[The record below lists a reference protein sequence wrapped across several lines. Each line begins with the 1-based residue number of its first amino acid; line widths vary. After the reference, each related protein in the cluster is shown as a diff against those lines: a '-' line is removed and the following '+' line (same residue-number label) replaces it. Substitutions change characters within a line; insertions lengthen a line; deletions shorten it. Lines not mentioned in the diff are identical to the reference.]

1 MHNLFILAYLAPGST
16 NQVFLDGHDLLPDD
30 PRGSAEPVTWSISSC
45 RVKINAIELQAS
57 NAAGKLS
64 RIKAGRELS
73 QGVKPSSRS
82 IPVNLTSKQEKGF
95 ISTSKASATANPTQV
110 SPGMIDWAKRFLK
123 NILKSFLMR
132 NRPIVMCVPRG
143 GLNDM
148 LCQIHHCRQYARAHG
163 RVLIVNSIKWGM
175 RDVLSN
181 YFETWLPDP
190 MLCLN
195 TDSTSRAKPGNED
208 CFPLELCG
216 RAYSYT
222 SAFSE
227 QLNFYDEKSG
237 TPLRFNTSQ
246 AYSQKL
252 LIHEQCG
259 GGTDG
264 WKALENLRLTSEIR
278 SKVLSKLQNLPTS
291 YIGVHIRHSDV
302 TTNYVG
308 FFDLISTEIH
318 NKVVLVC
325 SDSYQVLSH
334 AKKVLPA
341 HQVIT
346 ISDIPDNGGMPL
358 HDHASIQPS
367 KPTLIFSSIF
377 FPLPWPLRS

>member
-1 MHNLFILAYLAPGST
+1 M
-16 NQVFLDGHDLLPDD
+16 
-30 PRGSAEPVTWSISSC
+30 
-45 RVKINAIELQAS
+45 
-57 NAAGKLS
+57 
-64 RIKAGRELS
+64 LS
-73 QGVKPSSRS
+73 Q
-82 IPVNLTSKQEKGF
+82 KQEKGF
-95 ISTSKASATANPTQV
+95 ISTTKISPTQKTIRIKP
-110 SPGMIDWAKRFLK
+110 SKKAWAKDYLKKIAMFLINK
-123 NILKSFLMR
+123 

-163 RVLIVNSIKWGM
+163 RVLIVNSTKSGM
-175 RDVLSN
+175 RDAFSN

-195 TDSTSRAKPGNED
+195 AKSTSWAKPGNKD

-222 SAFSE
+222 SAFSK
-227 QLNFYDEKSG
+227 QLNFYDEKTG

-246 AYSQKL
+246 AYSQKP

-259 GGTDG
+259 GGSDG
-264 WKALENLRLTSEIR
+264 WKALENLRLTSDIR

-291 YIGVHIRHSDV
+291 YISVHIRHSDV
-302 TTNYVG
+302 TTNYVK
-308 FFDLISTEIH
+308 FFDLISADIRDSI
-318 NKVVLVC
+318 VLVC

-358 HDHASIQPS
+358 HDHASHTTKQTNIDLLIDLFSLALASTLMTPS
-367 KPTLIFSSIF
+367 PEIGYPSGFAELARQLMLRPGLICQLLGTI
-377 FPLPWPLRS
+377 PKQLENDVVTKDVRTKG